1 MPLLYRKRI
10 VLAKT
15 EVTYGV
21 DPTPTGAA
29 NAILVR
35 NLDVTPIDIEYVSRD
50 LIRPYLGN
58 SDSLVG
64 AKNVKASF
72 EVELSGSGTAGTAPA
87 YGPLLRAC
95 GLSETVSAGV
105 SVTYAP
111 ISSAFESVTIYVNV
125 DGVLHKVFGARG
137 TVSLE
142 LSAKQ
147 IPVYKFEFT
156 GLYQAVTDTAAPTP
170 TYTGFITPLPVNA
183 ANSSGFA
190 LHSYSGLLQSL
201 SVALGNDVVYRNLVS
216 QESVI
221 ITDRKATGQVTIEAP
236 TIAAKDYFSAANNV
250 TLGSLAL
257 THGTTAG
264 NKVDI
269 IGTNS
274 VQVASPTYQ
283 ESDGIVML
291 QMNLNFIPVGS
302 GNNEL
307 SIVVK

>member
-15 EVTYGV
+15 ESSYGV
-21 DPTPTGAA
+21 DPTPTGLA

-35 NLDVTPIDIEYVSRD
+35 NLDVTPLDIEYVSRD
-50 LIRPYLGN
+50 VIRPFLGN

-64 AKNVKASF
+64 AQNVKASF
-72 EVELSGSGTAGTAPA
+72 EVELAGAGAAGTAPA

-95 GLSETVSAGV
+95 GLSETVSEGV

-111 ISSAFESVTIYVNV
+111 VSASFESVTIYVNV
-125 DGVLHKVFGARG
+125 DGVLHKIFGARG
-137 TVSLE
+137 TVSVE
-142 LSAKQ
+142 LTAKQ

-156 GLYQAVTDTAAPTP
+156 GLYQAVVDGSAPTP

-183 ANSSGFA
+183 ANSSGFS
-190 LHSYSGLLQSL
+190 LLSYSGLMQSL
-201 SVALGNDVVYRNLVS
+201 SLNVGNEVTYRNLVA
-216 QESVI
+216 QESVL
-221 ITDRKATGQVTIEAP
+221 ITDRNSTGSVTIEAP
-236 TIAAKDYFSAANNV
+236 TIAQKDYFASVKNV

-264 NKVDI
+264 NKVDVI
-269 IGTNS
+269 ATNS
-274 VQVASPTYQ
+274 VQVTTPTYQ
-283 ESDGIVML
+283 EMDGIVML
-291 QMNLNFIPVGS
+291 QMGLNFNPTGS
-302 GNNEL
+302 GNNEF

>member
-1 MPLLYRKRI
+1 MALLYRKRI
-10 VLAKT
+10 VLAKIET
-15 EVTYGV
+15 TYGT

-35 NLDVTPIDIEYVSRD
+35 NLDVTPIDIEYASRD
-50 LIRPYLGN
+50 LVRPYLGI
-58 SDSLVG
+58 SEQLVG
-64 AKNVKASF
+64 GRNVKASF
-72 EVELSGSGTAGTAPA
+72 EVEMAGSGAAGTAPA

-95 GLSETVSAGV
+95 GLSETISAGV

-111 ISSAFESVTIYVNV
+111 VSTSFESVTIYVNV
-125 DGVLHKVFGARG
+125 DGVLHKITGARG

-142 LSAKQ
+142 MTAKA
-147 IPVYKFEFT
+147 IPVYRFEFT
-156 GLYQAVTDTAAPTP
+156 GLYQAVVDGAAPTP

-183 ANSSGFA
+183 TNSSGFA
-190 LHSYSGLLQSL
+190 LHGYSALMQSL
-201 SVALGNDVVYRNLVS
+201 SMALGNEVVYRNLVA

-221 ITDRKATGQVTIEAP
+221 ITDRQATGQVTIEAP
-236 TIAAKDYFSAANNV
+236 TIAQKDYFTAVTSV

-264 NKVDI
+264 NKVEI
-269 IGTNS
+269 AASST
-274 VQVASPTYQ
+274 VQVTSPTYQ
-283 ESDGIVML
+283 ESDGIAML
-291 QMNLNFIPVGS
+291 QMNLNFIPTGS

>member
-29 NAILVR
+29 NAVLLR
-35 NLDVTPIDIEYVSRD
+35 NLDITPIDIEYASRD
-50 LIRPYLGN
+50 LIRPFLGN
-58 SDSLVG
+58 FDSLVG
-64 AKNVKASF
+64 AQNVKASF
-72 EVELSGSGTAGTAPA
+72 EVEVAGAGAAGTAPA
-87 YGPLLRAC
+87 YGPLLRSC

-111 ISSAFESVTIYVNV
+111 ISTSFESVTIYVNV
-125 DGVLHKVFGARG
+125 DGVLHKIFGARG
-137 TVSLE
+137 TVSVE
-142 LSAKQ
+142 FTAKQ
-147 IPVYKFEFT
+147 IPVYRFELT

-190 LHSYSGLLQSL
+190 LHSYAALMQSL
-201 SVALGNDVVYRNLVS
+201 TLNVGNDVTYRNLVS

-221 ITDRKATGQVTIEAP
+221 ITDRKATGSVTIEAP
-236 TIAAKDYFSAANNV
+236 TIAQKDYFGITKAV

-269 IGTNS
+269 VATNS
-274 VQVASPTYQ
+274 VQLTSPTYQ
-283 ESDGIVML
+283 ESDGITML
-291 QMNLNFIPVGS
+291 QMGINFMPTGS
-302 GNNEL
+302 GNNEF

>member
-1 MPLLYRKRI
+1 MPLLFRKRI
-10 VLAKT
+10 VLAKS

-29 NAILVR
+29 NAILIR
-35 NLDVTPIDIEYVSRD
+35 NLDVTPIDIEYASRD

-58 SDSLVG
+58 FDSLVG

-72 EVELSGSGTAGTAPA
+72 EVELAGSGALGTVPA

-95 GLSETVSAGV
+95 GLSETIAAGV

-111 ISSAFESVTIYVNV
+111 ISSGFESVTIYVNV
-125 DGVLHKVFGARG
+125 DGVLHKIFGARG
-137 TVSLE
+137 TVSIE

-147 IPVYKFEFT
+147 IPVYRFEFT
-156 GLYQAVTDTAAPTP
+156 GLYQAVVDGAAPTP

-183 ANSSGFA
+183 SNSSGFS
-190 LHSYSGLLQSL
+190 LHGYAGLLQSL
-201 SVALGNDVVYRNLVS
+201 SMTVGNDVIYRNLVS

-221 ITDRKATGQVTIEAP
+221 ITDRKTTGSVTIEAP
-236 TIAAKDYFSAANNV
+236 TMAQKDYFTAVNAV

-264 NKVDI
+264 NKVDV
-269 IGTNS
+269 IGSSS
-274 VQVASPTYQ
+274 VQITSPTYQ
-283 ESDGIVML
+283 DSDGIVML
-291 QMNLNFIPVGS
+291 QMGLNFIPFGA
-302 GNNEL
+302 GNNEFSL
-307 SIVVK
+307 VIK